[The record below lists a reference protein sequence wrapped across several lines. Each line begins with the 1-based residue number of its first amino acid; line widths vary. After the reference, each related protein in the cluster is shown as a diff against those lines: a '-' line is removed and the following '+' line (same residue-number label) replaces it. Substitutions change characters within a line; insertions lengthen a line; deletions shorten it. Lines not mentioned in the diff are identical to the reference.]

1 MFLTDAHIASLL
13 FNEARRRTL
22 ERLFGISRDSS
33 PLVTVIVLR
42 VLAGLV
48 QPPAP
53 IRKVATRPSVTD
65 TAIGVA
71 ALNETAHRIAGDSSR
86 ETPFLGPLV
95 AFALIAKYHPVAQG
109 AIRAARGSIR
119 GAIGSERML
128 RRIFGDRYG
137 RH

>member
-1 MFLTDAHIASLL
+1 MNAFVLL
-13 FNEARRRTL
+13 PIWY
-22 ERLFGISRDSS
+22 RLVGVTRAPPPYAVV

-71 ALNETAHRIAGDSSR
+71 ALSPVDTPQSLIERADVCLYAAKRAGRNRVISQSDP
-86 ETPFLGPLV
+86 EATQADPKV
-95 AFALIAKYHPVAQG
+95 A
-109 AIRAARGSIR
+109 
-119 GAIGSERML
+119 
-128 RRIFGDRYG
+128 
-137 RH
+137 